1 MASRAI
7 TTKYNELFK
16 ERVTEHYRTLFEQ
29 TLRRFR
35 DNLRVTIE
43 THGFKGETIR
53 HIVLSPTRSAQDFQ
67 LIRSLARVKNARS
80 RWLTS

>member
-29 TLRRFR
+29 TLRRSE
-35 DNLRVTIE
+35 NLRNY
-43 THGFKGETIR
+43 
-53 HIVLSPTRSAQDFQ
+53 D
-67 LIRSLARVKNARS
+67 
-80 RWLTS
+80 